1 MVKQYKV
8 KANKRYRRKQY
19 VPGWGGMIG
28 RGIGLASRALT
39 TKGSMAYKALRL
51 ARKVADAVN
60 VEYKNFDQ
68 AAAAT
73 TFDYNGTGYVLNQ
86 PAQGS
91 ADTQRIGDSIKCQ
104 NILIRGNVQGS
115 ITAGQLNKCRIILIW
130 DEQNQIA
137 TLADLLELTG
147 VGNVVFSPKNYD
159 KRFRCTVLYDQLFLV
174 GTQSG
179 MQAFARD
186 FEINLPI
193 NKHTQFASGTTTIN
207 TGALKMFVCS
217 DGVATNLPQLHFYS
231 RLTYTDD

>member
-1 MVKQYKV
+1 MP
-8 KANKRYRRKQY
+8 KRYRKVRRARRRVKS
-19 VPGWGGMIG
+19 VPGWGGAIG
-28 RGIGLASRALT
+28 RVARVGMKYVS
-39 TKGSMAYKALRL
+39 KGGMAYKALRL

-60 VEYKNFDQ
+60 IEYKNYDQ
-68 AAAAT
+68 AAAAS
-73 TFDYNGTGYVLNQ
+73 TFDYNGTAYVLNT

-104 NILIRGNVQGS
+104 GIVIRGNVQGTT
-115 ITAGQLNKCRIILIW
+115 TAGQLNKCRILLIW

-147 VGNVVFSPKNYD
+147 TSNVVFSPKNYD
-159 KRFRCTVLYDQLFLV
+159 KRFRCRVLYDQLFLV

-193 NKHTQFASGTTTIN
+193 NQHTQFASATTTIN

-217 DGVATNLPQLHFYS
+217 DGFSTNLPQLHFYS
-231 RLTYTDD
+231 RLSYTDD